1 MTHMLHSRIEKWD
14 VFFGPIFGP
23 ISFFPSTVIMTSI
36 GKSVDASNH
45 LHCFVYVRQTFDPFN
60 GKLIQ
65 RCGEICRPHAM
76 LCGQLLSI
84 FL

>member
-1 MTHMLHSRIEKWD
+1 MCVLVLFMVPSAFSRALE
-14 VFFGPIFGP
+14 FEFGL
-23 ISFFPSTVIMTSI
+23 SVIMTSI
-36 GKSVDASNH
+36 GKSVDASKH
-45 LHCFVYVRQTFDPFN
+45 LHCFVDVQQTFDPFN

-84 FL
+84 FW